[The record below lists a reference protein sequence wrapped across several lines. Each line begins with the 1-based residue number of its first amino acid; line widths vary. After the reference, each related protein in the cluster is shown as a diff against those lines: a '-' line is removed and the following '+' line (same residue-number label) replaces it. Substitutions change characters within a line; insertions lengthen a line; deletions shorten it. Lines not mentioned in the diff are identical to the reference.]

1 MLPLITWLC
10 VAGGFAGPIYFV
22 GHVQGQQASSV
33 FLLAVMTEAALA
45 V

>member
-10 VAGGFAGPIYFV
+10 VAGGFV

-33 FLLAVMTEAALA
+33 FLLTVMTEAALA